1 MYIELRSVSFGAALA
16 CEAGFL
22 LPPDGTNGCTEVCAK
37 NNSLSRCGLTF
48 LERSFL
54 FDDTRLLGA

>member
-1 MYIELRSVSFGAALA
+1 MSFGAVLA
-16 CEAGFL
+16 FEAGFL
-22 LPPDGTNGCTEVCAK
+22 LPPDGTHECTGSCVK

-54 FDDTRLLGA
+54 FDDTRLLEA